1 MGKVTATIRVRKRV
15 KKPKVR
21 YVTKCKN
28 CGKFAKG
35 K

>member
-1 MGKVTATIRVRKRV
+1 MARASKTTKRKT
-15 KKPKVR
+15 KIR

-28 CGKFAKG
+28 CGKFSKG

>member
-1 MGKVTATIRVRKRV
+1 MAKAKATKITKKKVKIS
-15 KKPKVR
+15 

-28 CGKFAKG
+28 CGKWAK